1 MDRKRLL
8 SELQFKATRSSGPG
22 GQHVNKTSTRVELNW
37 HIHTSHAFSEEEK
50 LRIKEKLSN
59 RITKEGYLS
68 LASQNSRSQYKNKQD
83 VISRFLILIEKSLQ
97 QPKKRKKT
105 KPSQASKI
113 KRLSNKK
120 AHSEKKANRQKPKF

>member
-1 MDRKRLL
+1 MNKERLL
-8 SELQFKATRSSGPG
+8 SELRFKATRSSGPG
-22 GQHVNKTSTRVELNW
+22 GQHVNKTSTQVELSW
-37 HIHTSHAFSEEEK
+37 HIDTSLVFSEEEK
-50 LRIKEKLSN
+50 LRLKEKLSN
-59 RITKEGYLS
+59 RITKEGVLS

-83 VISRFLILIEKSLQ
+83 VINRFLIIIEKSLQ

>member
-1 MDRKRLL
+1 MNKERLL
-8 SELQFKATRSSGPG
+8 SELRFKATRSSGPG
-22 GQHVNKTSTRVELNW
+22 GQHVNKTSTQVELSW
-37 HIHTSHAFSEEEK
+37 HIDTSLVFSEEEK
-50 LRIKEKLSN
+50 LRLKEKLSN
-59 RITKEGYLS
+59 RITKEGVLS

-83 VISRFLILIEKSLQ
+83 VINRFLIIIEKSLQ

-105 KPSQASKI
+105 RPSQASKI

>member
-8 SELQFKATRSSGPG
+8 SELQFKSTRSSGPG

-37 HIHTSHAFSEEEK
+37 HIDTSHAFSEEEK

-68 LASQNSRSQYKNKQD
+68 LASENSRSQYKNKQD
-83 VISRFLILIEKSLQ
+83 VINRFLIIIEKSLQ

-105 KPSQASKI
+105 RPSQASKI

>member
-1 MDRKRLL
+1 MNKERLL
-8 SELQFKATRSSGPG
+8 SELRFKATRSSGPG
-22 GQHVNKTSTRVELNW
+22 GQHVNKTSTQVELSW
-37 HIHTSHAFSEEEK
+37 HIDTSLVFSEEEK
-50 LRIKEKLSN
+50 LRLKEKLSN
-59 RITKEGYLS
+59 RITKEGVLS

>member
-59 RITKEGYLS
+59 RITKEVIRLESFS
-68 LASQNSRSQYKNKQD
+68 LMRNFSS
-83 VISRFLILIEKSLQ
+83 
-97 QPKKRKKT
+97 
-105 KPSQASKI
+105 
-113 KRLSNKK
+113 
-120 AHSEKKANRQKPKF
+120 SEKA

>member
-37 HIHTSHAFSEEEK
+37 HIDTSHAFSEEEK

-83 VISRFLILIEKSLQ
+83 VINRFLIIIEKSLQ

-105 KPSQASKI
+105 RPSQASKI

>member
-8 SELQFKATRSSGPG
+8 SELQFKSTRSSGPG

-37 HIHTSHAFSEEEK
+37 HIDTSHAFSEEEK

-83 VISRFLILIEKSLQ
+83 VINRFLIIIEKSLQ

-105 KPSQASKI
+105 RPSQASKI